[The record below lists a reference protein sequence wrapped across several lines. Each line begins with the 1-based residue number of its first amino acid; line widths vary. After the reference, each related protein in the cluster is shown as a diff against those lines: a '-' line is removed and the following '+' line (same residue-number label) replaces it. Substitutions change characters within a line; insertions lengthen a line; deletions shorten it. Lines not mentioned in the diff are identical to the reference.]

1 MPPSAVWVGG
11 RAIESRAAA
20 VSLVAGS
27 NPILLRYDGPGTGW
41 FVVSAGSADPPIAP
55 PGSLAMRWAGAPG
68 ILPFDIHPEIDR
80 PVGWYR
86 FRAAPGL
93 KSLTVAALGEVSA
106 WADGRELVAGTPQE
120 GPDGSRR
127 LAFLLPDSIPGEA
140 VIAVRIKHAR
150 GLYGGAALAAPVSF
164 ECGPGRL
171 EAGDWS
177 KHEGLESYSGGILYR
192 RNIDLPGGAG
202 SGRAT
207 LDLGAVS
214 SSAEVFVNGRSAG
227 VRIAPPWRWDI
238 APLVRTGANS
248 LEVLVYNTLSNHYLT
263 IPTRYRGSP
272 ASGLLGPARLILEAG
287 R

>member
-1 MPPSAVWVGG
+1 MAPSAIWVGG
-11 RAIESRAAA
+11 RPISKPAAA
-20 VSLVAGS
+20 PLVAGS

-41 FVVSAGSADPPIAP
+41 FVVSAGSADPPAAP
-55 PGSLAMRWAGAPG
+55 RGSLAMRWLADPG
-68 ILPFDIHPEIDR
+68 LLSFDVHPGIDR

-86 FRAAPGL
+86 FLAAPGL

-120 GPDGSRR
+120 GPDGSHR
-127 LAFLLPDSIPGEA
+127 LAFLLPDRIPGEA

-150 GLYGGAALAAPVSF
+150 GLYGGAALVEPFSF
-164 ECGPGRL
+164 ECGSGQL

-177 KHEGLESYSGGILYR
+177 KHDGLESYSGGILYR
-192 RNIDLPGGAG
+192 RNFDLPGGAG
-202 SGRAT
+202 SGRVT
-207 LDLGAVS
+207 MDLGAVS
-214 SSAEVFVNGRSAG
+214 SSAEVSVNGRSAG
-227 VRIAPPWRWDI
+227 VRIAPPWRWDVTS
-238 APLVRTGANS
+238 LVRRGANS

-272 ASGLLGPARLILEAG
+272 ASGLLGPARLILETG